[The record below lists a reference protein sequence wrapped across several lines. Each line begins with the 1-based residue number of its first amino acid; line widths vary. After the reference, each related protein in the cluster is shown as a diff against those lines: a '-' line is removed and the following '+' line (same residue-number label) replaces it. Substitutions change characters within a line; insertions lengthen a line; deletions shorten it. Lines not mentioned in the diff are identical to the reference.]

1 MDTVY
6 VVTFYYEALDDG
18 PEDEDIYGVYS
29 SEEKAKAAAKAFEEK
44 CLEHAERY
52 NGYCITEWKLDTD
65 NGALR
70 DV

>member
-6 VVTFYYEALDDG
+6 VVTFYYEALDDELEYG
-18 PEDEDIYGVYS
+18 DVYGVYTTV
-29 SEEKAKAAAKAFEEK
+29 EKAKAAAKEFEKK
-44 CLEHAERY
+44 CLEHAEQY
-52 NGYCITEWKLDTD
+52 NGYSITEWKLDTD